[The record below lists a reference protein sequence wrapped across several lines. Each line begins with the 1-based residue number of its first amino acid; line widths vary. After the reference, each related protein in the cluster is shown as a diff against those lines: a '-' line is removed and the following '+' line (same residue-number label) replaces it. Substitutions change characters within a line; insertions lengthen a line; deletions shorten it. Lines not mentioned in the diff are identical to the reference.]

1 MQAIPIST
9 EEIKIEIPS
18 ESEVQFLDLLA
29 QIITNDITT
38 STQSDEK

>member
-9 EEIKIEIPS
+9 QEIKIEIPS

-29 QIITNDITT
+29 QIITKNIIT
-38 STQSDEK
+38 STQSDEQ